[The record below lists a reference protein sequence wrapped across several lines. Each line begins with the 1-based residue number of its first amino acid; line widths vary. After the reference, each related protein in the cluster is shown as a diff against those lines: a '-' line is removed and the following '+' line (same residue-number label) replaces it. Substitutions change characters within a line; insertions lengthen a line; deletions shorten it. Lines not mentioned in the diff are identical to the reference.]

1 MADFCEVSAPELKP
15 CLEPVEQCELL
26 IYNGENVFSTHAN
39 RILVIFQYFYTCVQV
54 FSFDHVRVVK
64 TFIDDPQQVIFF

>member
-1 MADFCEVSAPELKP
+1 MQVVADFCEVSAPELKP

-39 RILVIFQYFYTCVQV
+39 RILVFFNISIRV
-54 FSFDHVRVVK
+54 FKSSVL
-64 TFIDDPQQVIFF
+64 IM